1 MSGMGANHVLTLGER
16 HRTVRRY
23 HVGIASVLRRCRI
36 GEFGWLTGRSVCRAE
51 ARPASNNN
59 ILAGLMS

>member
-36 GEFGWLTGRSVCRAE
+36 GDFGWLTGRTIKEVVGC
-51 ARPASNNN
+51 
-59 ILAGLMS
+59 